1 MVNSVINFHH
11 VSKQYVKQRLR
22 YGMLSETIGRLFI
35 NDHSGKA
42 GSRSA
47 GQQST
52 INHNVIK
59 ALDNVS
65 FDINKGEAL
74 GIIGPNGA
82 GKSTILKLI
91 SKVTVP
97 DSGQVTANG
106 KIGALIE
113 LGAGLHP
120 ELTGRENIFLYGA
133 ILGMKKQEVEAKFED
148 IVAFAE
154 IKELLDMPI
163 KRYSS
168 GMYARLGFAVA
179 VQMEPDIL
187 LIDEVLA
194 VGDESFQK
202 KCFAKMKQAK
212 NKGITVVFVSH
223 NLDWIKLICDRV
235 LLIQHGKIIADR
247 SPWRAIS
254 AYHSISS

>member
-1 MVNSVINFHH
+1 MKNTVIEFTS

-22 YGMLSETIGRLFI
+22 YGMLSETLGRLF
-35 NDHSGKA
+35 NNAQRLASPKQRESG
-42 GSRSA
+42 
-47 GQQST
+47 ST
-52 INHNVIK
+52 LNVHNIIH

-65 FDINKGEAL
+65 FEIKKGEAV

-97 DSGQVTANG
+97 DSGEITANG

-133 ILGMKKQEVEAKFED
+133 ILGMKKNEVKNKFDE
-148 IVAFAE
+148 IVSFAE
-154 IKELLDMPI
+154 INDFLDMPI

-179 VQMEPDIL
+179 VNLEPDIL

-202 KCFAKMKQAK
+202 KCFSKMKQVK
-212 NKGITVVFVSH
+212 NSGTTIVFVSH
-223 NLDWIKLICDRV
+223 NLEWISALCSRAIW
-235 LLIQHGKIIADR
+235 LQHGTIQKDGL
-247 SPWRAIS
+247 PKQVIS
-254 AYHSISS
+254 AYQASI

>member
-1 MVNSVINFHH
+1 MTNNIIQFSN
-11 VSKQYVKQRLR
+11 VSKHYVKQRLR
-22 YGMLSETIGRLFI
+22 YGLLSESLGRLFI
-35 NDHSGKA
+35 N
-42 GSRSA
+42 R
-47 GQQST
+47 QPLT
-52 INHNVIK
+52 INHNIIT

-65 FDINKGEAL
+65 FTVAKGETL
-74 GIIGPNGA
+74 GVIGPNGA

-91 SKVTVP
+91 SKVTIP
-97 DSGQVTANG
+97 DSGQVNATG

-133 ILGMKKQEVEAKFED
+133 ILGMKKQEVESKFKAITD
-148 IVAFAE
+148 FAE
-154 IKELLDMPI
+154 INDFLDMPI

-179 VQMEPDIL
+179 VNLEPDIL

-202 KCFAKMKQAK
+202 KCFAKMKQVKAR
-212 NKGITVVFVSH
+212 GTTIVFVSH
-223 NLDWIKLICDRV
+223 NLEWISALCSRAIW
-235 LLIQHGKIIADR
+235 LQHGTVQKDGL
-247 SPWRAIS
+247 PKQVIS
-254 AYHSISS
+254 AYHSSI

>member
-1 MVNSVINFHH
+1 MNTNTAITFNQ
-11 VSKQYVKQRLR
+11 VSKQYIKQRLR
-22 YGMLSETIGRLFI
+22 YGLLSEAISRLFTV
-35 NDHSGKA
+35 H
-42 GSRSA
+42 RSPF
-47 GQQST
+47 T
-52 INHNVIK
+52 NHNVIR

-65 FDINKGEAL
+65 FAVNKGETL
-74 GIIGPNGA
+74 GVIGPNGA

-91 SKVTVP
+91 SKVTIP
-97 DSGQVTANG
+97 DSGQVTATG
-106 KIGALIE
+106 RIGALIE

-133 ILGMKKQEVEAKFED
+133 ILGMKKQEVESKFDE
-148 IVAFAE
+148 IVGFAE
-154 IKELLDMPI
+154 IGDFLDMPI

-179 VQMEPDIL
+179 VNMDPDIL

-202 KCFAKMKQAK
+202 KCFQKMKAVK
-212 NKGITVVFVSH
+212 NTGTTIVFVSH

-235 LLIQHGKIIADR
+235 ILLHHGRIAADG
-247 SPWRAIS
+247 SPRQVIS
-254 AYHSISS
+254 TYHSQIK

>member
-1 MVNSVINFHH
+1 MKNPVIQFHRA
-11 VSKQYVKQRLR
+11 SKHYVKQRLR
-22 YGMLSETIGRLFI
+22 YGLLSETIGKLFTV
-35 NDHSGKA
+35 NHSPF
-42 GSRSA
+42 
-47 GQQST
+47 T
-52 INHNVIK
+52 NHNVIK
-59 ALDNVS
+59 ALDSVS
-65 FDINKGEAL
+65 FEVKKGEAL

-91 SKVTVP
+91 SKVTIP
-97 DSGQVTANG
+97 DSGSVAALG
-106 KIGALIE
+106 RIGALIE

-133 ILGMKKQEVEAKFED
+133 ILGMKKQEVEAKFNE
-148 IVAFAE
+148 IVNFAE
-154 IKELLDMPI
+154 IEDFLDMPI

-179 VQMEPDIL
+179 VNLEPEIL

-212 NKGITVVFVSH
+212 NKNVTIVFVSH

-235 LLIQHGKIIADR
+235 LLLKHGKIIADGPPR
-247 SPWRAIS
+247 KVIS
-254 AYHSISS
+254 AYHSQLK

>member
-1 MVNSVINFHH
+1 MANPVINFHQ

-22 YGMLSETIGRLFI
+22 YGMLSETIARLFI
-35 NDHSGKA
+35 H
-42 GSRSA
+42 
-47 GQQST
+47 QPST
-52 INHNVIK
+52 INHNIIK

-65 FDINKGEAL
+65 FEVKKGETL

-97 DSGQVTANG
+97 DSGEITATG

-133 ILGMKKQEVEAKFED
+133 ILGMEKKEVEAKFKAITD
-148 IVAFAE
+148 FAE
-154 IKELLDMPI
+154 INDFLDMPI

-179 VQMEPDIL
+179 VNLEPDIL

-202 KCFAKMKQAK
+202 KCFAKMKQVK
-212 NKGITVVFVSH
+212 NSGTTIVFVSH
-223 NLDWIKLICDRV
+223 NLEWISALCSRTIW
-235 LLIQHGKIIADR
+235 LQHGTIQKDGL
-247 SPWRAIS
+247 PKQVIS
-254 AYHSISS
+254 AYQASI

>member
-1 MVNSVINFHH
+1 MKLPVIKFQN
-11 VSKQYVKQRLR
+11 VSKRYLKQRLR
-22 YGMLSETIGRLFI
+22 YGMLSETIGQFFNAQR
-35 NDHSGKA
+35 A
-42 GSRSA
+42 
-47 GQQST
+47 T
-52 INHNVIK
+52 HNAQNIIR

-65 FDINKGEAL
+65 FSVSKGETL
-74 GIIGPNGA
+74 GVIGPNGA

-91 SKVTVP
+91 SNVTVP
-97 DSGQVTANG
+97 DSGSVTATG
-106 KIGALIE
+106 RIGALIE

-120 ELTGRENIFLYGA
+120 ELTGQENIFLYGA
-133 ILGMKKQEVEAKFED
+133 ILGMKKQEVEEKFDD

-154 IKELLDMPI
+154 IEEFLDMPI

-179 VQMEPDIL
+179 VNMNPDIL

-194 VGDESFQK
+194 VGDENFQK

-212 NKGITVVFVSH
+212 KSGTTIVFISH

-235 LLIQHGKIIADR
+235 VLLRHGRIAADGPPR
-247 SPWRAIS
+247 QVIS
-254 AYHSISS
+254 TYHSQNRRS

>member
-1 MVNSVINFHH
+1 MTNNIIQFTN

-22 YGMLSETIGRLFI
+22 YGMLSDTIGQFFNAQR
-35 NDHSGKA
+35 
-42 GSRSA
+42 
-47 GQQST
+47 T
-52 INHNVIK
+52 THNAQNIIH

-65 FDINKGEAL
+65 FEVKKGEAL

-97 DSGQVTANG
+97 DSGEITATG

-120 ELTGRENIFLYGA
+120 ELTGKENIFLYGA
-133 ILGMKKQEVEAKFED
+133 ILGMKKKEVESKFKAIID
-148 IVAFAE
+148 FAE
-154 IKELLDMPI
+154 INDFLDMPI

-179 VQMEPDIL
+179 VNLEPDIL

-202 KCFAKMKQAK
+202 KCFAKMKQVK
-212 NKGITVVFVSH
+212 HSGTTIVFVSH
-223 NLDWIKLICDRV
+223 NLEWINKLCSRV
-235 LLIQHGKIIADR
+235 IFLEGGKIQFDGTPQQTINHYLKT
-247 SPWRAIS
+247 I
-254 AYHSISS
+254 